1 MPEDDLQSHNHA
13 KQHAQHQIVEEKKK
27 VCCSLRICLIIH
39 KFLPTST
46 GHGATSEIQ
55 SMGKACPWSTQ
66 SETTHTHTHTHTH
79 MHTHTIHLP
88 SSMHIYHC
96 TQWTP
101 SGSLLAR
108 GDAPISRQRD
118 NEGENES
125 TVNEELTKYVPFG
138 RPGGGAPLKS
148 HDGHVDATMRV
159 HPETRFQK
167 HLKREVE
174 NSLV

>member
-1 MPEDDLQSHNHA
+1 MPEDDLQSYNHA
-13 KQHAQHQIVEEKKK
+13 KHHAQHQMVEEKKK
-27 VCCSLRICLIIH
+27 VCCSTRY
-39 KFLPTST
+39 LPHYTHTSSCPHLQDMELLQKYNPW
-46 GHGATSEIQ
+46 GRPAPGAPRVRS
-55 SMGKACPWSTQ
+55 
-66 SETTHTHTHTHTH
+66 HTHTHT
-79 MHTHTIHLP
+79 P
-88 SSMHIYHC
+88 SICHPPYHC

-108 GDAPISRQRD
+108 GDAPISRQRV

-125 TVNEELTKYVPFG
+125 TGNEELTKYVPFG

-148 HDGHVDATMRV
+148 HDGHVNATMRV